1 MRNYLSYSISIL
13 FFLISF
19 LIISCGSPQKEIGDS
34 YKKDIEGFWLRTGT
48 IQYVNG
54 VAVDTI
60 KFVNTEDNK
69 NYRQIKSYS
78 KGGHVVWLNNWTDTI
93 NNPWSG
99 GMGGYGK
106 YKVHSK
112 DSLSE
117 YMSHGTGWFGAFLNN
132 YKDSLKVNFE
142 TYNFSSNV
150 TKNTYS
156 QIMQANE
163 ENDGDSRAAAAGEY
177 FAEFFE
183 KLEPAGPKTRFD
195 GVWKRVYEIQYIN
208 GIAVDTTNVSSDVV
222 LDVKAMYQGRFLYQV
237 DFTKITD
244 PNSPEHGGGGGYGQ
258 FEYDPKTGVL
268 NEMTEVGSGNWGN
281 DSFFAPRSNKLF
293 HDITFYND
301 DLFLQIGKDTLNQ
314 GQIDKET
321 GQKRLRGLVYERID

>member
-1 MRNYLSYSISIL
+1 MKNYFNYSVKFLFFSISI
-13 FFLISF
+13 
-19 LIISCGSPQKEIGDS
+19 LIISCGSPKKEIGDS
-34 YKKDIEGFWLRTGT
+34 YKKDIEGFWFRTGT
-48 IQYVNG
+48 IQYING
-54 VAVDTI
+54 VAVDTL
-60 KFVNTEDNK
+60 KFSESENNK
-69 NYRQIKSYS
+69 NFRQIKSYS
-78 KGGHVVWLNNWTDTI
+78 NGGHVVWLNNWADTI

-117 YMSHGTGWFGAFLNN
+117 YMSHGTGWMGAYLNN

-150 TKNTYS
+150 TKNSYS

-183 KLEPAGPKTRFD
+183 KLEPAGPKTKLD
-195 GVWKRVYEIQYIN
+195 GVWKRVYEIQFIN
-208 GIAVDTTNVSSDVV
+208 GVAVDTTNVSSDVV

-237 DFTKITD
+237 DLTQIND
-244 PNSPEHGGGGGYGQ
+244 PNSPMHGGWGGYGQ
-258 FEYDPKTGVL
+258 FEYDGKGNLV
-268 NEMTEVGSGNWGN
+268 EYIEVTSGNWGN
-281 DSFFAPRSNKLF
+281 DSYLEPRTNADYK
-293 HDITFYND
+293 DVEFYSD
-301 DLFLQIGKDTLNQ
+301 DLFLQIDKDTLNQ

-321 GQKRLRGLVYERID
+321 GQKRFRGLVYERID

>member
-1 MRNYLSYSISIL
+1 MKNYLNYSIKLL
-13 FFLISF
+13 FFLISI

-117 YMSHGTGWFGAFLNN
+117 YMSNGTGWFGAFLNN

-183 KLEPAGPKTRFD
+183 KLEPAGPKTKLD
-195 GVWKRVYEIQYIN
+195 GVWKRVYEIQFIN
-208 GIAVDTTNVSSDVV
+208 GVAVDTTNVSSDVV
-222 LDVKAMYQGRFLYQV
+222 LDVKAMFEGRYLYQV
-237 DFTKITD
+237 DVTQITD

-258 FEYDPKTGVL
+258 FEYDSKTGVM
-268 NEMTEVGSGNWGN
+268 NEMGEVASGNWGN
-281 DSFFAPRSNKLF
+281 DSFSAPRSNKNF

-301 DLFLQIGKDTLNQ
+301 DLFLQIRKDTLNQ

-321 GQKRLRGLVYERID
+321 GQKRFRGLVYERID

>member
-1 MRNYLSYSISIL
+1 MFF
-13 FFLISF
+13 FFLISI
-19 LIISCGSPQKEIGDS
+19 LIFSCGSPKKEIGDS
-34 YKKDIEGFWLRTGT
+34 YKKEIEGFWFRTGT

-60 KFVNTEDNK
+60 KFVDTEDNK

-78 KGGHVVWLNNWTDTI
+78 KGGHVIWLNNWADTI

-142 TYNFSSNV
+142 TYNFSSNI

-156 QIMQANE
+156 QIMRANE
-163 ENDGDSRAAAAGEY
+163 NNEGDSRTAQAGEY
-177 FAEFFE
+177 FAEYFE

-208 GIAVDTTNVSSDVV
+208 GIPVDTTNVSSDVV
-222 LDVKAMYQGRFLYQV
+222 LDVKAMFEGRFLYQLDV
-237 DFTKITD
+237 TQITD
-244 PNSPEHGGGGGYGQ
+244 PNSPQHGGGGGYGQ
-258 FEYDPKTGVL
+258 FEYDGKGNLV
-268 NEMTEVGSGNWGN
+268 EYIEVASGSWGN
-281 DSFFAPRSNKLF
+281 DSYLEPRTTADYKNVK
-293 HDITFYND
+293 FYND
-301 DLFLQIGKDTLNQ
+301 DLFLQIDKDTLMNMS
-314 GQIDKET
+314 
-321 GQKRLRGLVYERID
+321 LNNLSL

>member
-1 MRNYLSYSISIL
+1 MKNYLNYSIKLL
-13 FFLISF
+13 FFLISI

-117 YMSHGTGWFGAFLNN
+117 YMSHGTGWFGAFLKN

-142 TYNFSSNV
+142 TYNFSSTVN
-150 TKNTYS
+150 KSTYS
-156 QIMQANE
+156 QKMIANDFNE
-163 ENDGDSRAAAAGEY
+163 GEMTGEIGETY
-177 FAEFFE
+177 AEFFE
-183 KLEPAGPKTRFD
+183 KLEPAGPKTKLD

-208 GIAVDTTNVSSDVV
+208 GIPVDTTNVSTDVV
-222 LDVKAMYQGRFLYQV
+222 LDVKTMFEGRFLYQV
-237 DFTKITD
+237 DLTKVTD

-258 FEYDPKTGVL
+258 FEYDSKTGVM
-268 NEMTEVGSGNWGN
+268 NEMGEVGSGNWGN
-281 DSFFAPRSNKLF
+281 DSFSAPRSNKNF
-293 HDITFYND
+293 HDITFYSD
-301 DLFLQIGKDTLNQ
+301 DLFLQIRKDTLNQ

-321 GQKRLRGLVYERID
+321 GQKRFRGLVYERID

>member
-1 MRNYLSYSISIL
+1 MKNYLNYSIKLL
-13 FFLISF
+13 FFLISI

-117 YMSHGTGWFGAFLNN
+117 YMSNGTGWFGAFLNN

-183 KLEPAGPKTRFD
+183 KLEPAGPKTKLD
-195 GVWKRVYEIQYIN
+195 GVWKRVYEIQFIN
-208 GIAVDTTNVSSDVV
+208 GVAVDTTNVSSDVV
-222 LDVKAMYQGRFLYQV
+222 LDVKAMFEGRYLYQV
-237 DFTKITD
+237 DVTQITD

-258 FEYDPKTGVL
+258 FEYDGKGNLV
-268 NEMTEVGSGNWGN
+268 EYIEVASGSWGN
-281 DSFFAPRSNKLF
+281 DSYLEPRTAADYKNVK
-293 HDITFYND
+293 FYND
-301 DLFLQIGKDTLNQ
+301 DLFLQIDKDTLNQ
-314 GQIDKET
+314 GQIDEET
-321 GQKRLRGLVYERID
+321 GQKRFRGLVYERIN

>member
-13 FFLISF
+13 IFLISF
-19 LIISCGSPQKEIGDS
+19 LIISCGPSQKEIGDS

-60 KFVNTEDNK
+60 LFSKTK
-69 NYRQIKSYS
+69 TMTNYRQIKSYH
-78 KGGHVVWLNNWTDTI
+78 KGGHIIWLGNWGDSI
-93 NNPWSG
+93 NNPWQG
-99 GMGGYGK
+99 GSGGYGK

-117 YMSHGTGWFGAFLNN
+117 YMSHGTGWFGAYLNN

-156 QIMQANE
+156 QIMGTNDVNRNE
-163 ENDGDSRAAAAGEY
+163 SNIDSEEI

-183 KLEPAGPKTRFD
+183 KLEPSGPKTKID

-208 GIAVDTTNVSSDVV
+208 GIAVDTTNISSDVI
-222 LDVKAMYQGRFLYQV
+222 LDVKSMFDGRFLYQV
-237 DFTKITD
+237 DLTNIYD
-244 PNSPEHGGGGGYGQ
+244 PNMPQHGGFGGYGQ
-258 FEYDPKTGVL
+258 FEYDGKGNLT
-268 NEMTEVGSGNWGN
+268 EYIEVGSGGAQGN
-281 DSFFAPRSNKLF
+281 QYLEPKSTPDYKKVQ
-293 HDITFYND
+293 FYND
-301 DLFLQIGKDTLNQ
+301 NLFIQIDKDTLNQ
-314 GQIDKET
+314 GQVDQET
-321 GQKRLRGLVYERID
+321 GQKRFRGLVYERID